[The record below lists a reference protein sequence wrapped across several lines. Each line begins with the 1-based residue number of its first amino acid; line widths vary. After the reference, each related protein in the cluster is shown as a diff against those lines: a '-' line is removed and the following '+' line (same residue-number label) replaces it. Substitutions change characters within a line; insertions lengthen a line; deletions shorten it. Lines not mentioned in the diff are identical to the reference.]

1 MKIEPQAKCS
11 SSHPPSVGPIATP
24 RPATADHMAMA
35 LARSAGTVK
44 TFVRMDSVA
53 GMIAAAPIPITTRE
67 AMSSPA
73 ELDMAASAE
82 PSPKTTRPPARV
94 RCRPMRSPRLPK
106 DEQQPGHGQG
116 VGVDDPLQ
124 RAGRGVQLAHQRG
137 QGHVDDG
144 AVHHHDEQGQA
155 EHGEGRPAAGVDLF
169 GGQGASWFLLHVE
182 IDMSNSIPSDLTCQD
197 RHVESFSCACVTD
210 CSTSSPASP

>member
-11 SSHPPSVGPIATP
+11 RSHPPSVGPMTTP

-44 TFVRMDSVA
+44 TLVKMERVA
-53 GMIAAAPIPITTRE
+53 GMTAAAPIPITTRQ

-73 ELDMAASAE
+73 EVDMAASAE
-82 PSPKTTRPPARV
+82 PRAEDDQAAGQGPVPSDAVTEAAQR
-94 RCRPMRSPRLPK
+94 
-106 DEQQPGHGQG
+106 EQQPGHGQG

-124 RAGRGVQLAHQRG
+124 RAGRGVQVAHQRG
-137 QGHVDDG
+137 QRHVDDG

-155 EHGEGRPAAGVDLF
+155 EHAEGGPAPGVDLF
-169 GGQGASWFLLHVE
+169 GGRVLHGSSY
-182 IDMSNSIPSDLTCQD
+182 MLRLTCGTQY
-197 RHVESFSCACVTD
+197 HLT
-210 CSTSSPASP
+210 